1 MRLFIDGSQVLDRF
15 STTECH
21 ILQVRLKLKKLSK
34 TLITILG
41 PTGVGKSDLS
51 IALALRLSAPI
62 ISSDSRQIYR
72 QMRIGT
78 AVPSEEQLKTAPHY
92 FIQTHDVTENYSAGD
107 YERDVM
113 KLLEQL
119 FQTHD
124 YVLLVGG
131 SGLYIN
137 AVCNGIDEIPSGS
150 EATREHL
157 NNRIKEGEFTQM
169 LEERKI
175 SDPAYYQQVDKS
187 NTQRV
192 VRALEV
198 IHESGRTF
206 SSFRTGEGK
215 KRPFDIIKI
224 GLTRPREELYERIN
238 QRVDNMMKEGLLEE
252 ATTLYPL
259 RNYNAMQTV
268 GYREFFDYMDGKT
281 SLEEA
286 VELLK
291 RNTRHYAKRQSTWFR
306 KDPDIKW
313 FDLSCFDENIFYKS
327 IKI

>member
-1 MRLFIDGSQVLDRF
+1 M
-15 STTECH
+15 
-21 ILQVRLKLKKLSK
+21 
-34 TLITILG
+34 
-41 PTGVGKSDLS
+41 GKSDLS

-62 ISSDSRQIYR
+62 ISCDSRQIYR

-78 AVPSEEQLKTAPHY
+78 AVPSDEQLKTVPHY
-92 FIQTHDVTENYSAGD
+92 FIQTHDVTETYSAGD
-107 YERDVM
+107 YERDAM
-113 KLLEQL
+113 KLLEEL
-119 FQTHD
+119 FLTHD
-124 YVLLVGG
+124 YVVMVGG

-157 NNRIKEGEFTQM
+157 NNRIKKGEFPQM
-169 LEERKI
+169 LEELKV
-175 SDPAYYQQVDKS
+175 SDPVYYQQVDKS

-215 KRPFDIIKI
+215 KRPFDIIKV

-238 QRVDNMMKEGLLEE
+238 KRVDQMIEEGLLEE
-252 ATTLYPL
+252 ATALYPL
-259 RNYNAMQTV
+259 RNYNALQTV

-281 SLEEA
+281 TLEEA
-286 VELLK
+286 IELLK
-291 RNTRHYAKRQSTWFR
+291 RNTRHYAKRQMTWFR
-306 KDPDIKW
+306 KGENTKW
-313 FDLSCFDENIFYKS
+313 FDLSSFDEAQFYES
-327 IKI
+327 INNQHL

>member
-1 MRLFIDGSQVLDRF
+1 M
-15 STTECH
+15 
-21 ILQVRLKLKKLSK
+21 
-34 TLITILG
+34 
-41 PTGVGKSDLS
+41 GKSDLS

-62 ISSDSRQIYR
+62 ISCDSRQIYR

-78 AVPSEEQLKTAPHY
+78 AVPSDEQLKTVPHY
-92 FIQTHDVTENYSAGD
+92 FIQTHDVTETYSAGD
-107 YERDVM
+107 YERDAM
-113 KLLEQL
+113 KLLEEL
-119 FQTHD
+119 FLTHD
-124 YVLLVGG
+124 YVVMVGG

-150 EATREHL
+150 EAAREHL
-157 NNRIKEGEFTQM
+157 NNRIKKGEFPQM
-169 LEERKI
+169 LEELKV
-175 SDPAYYQQVDKS
+175 SDPVYYQQVDKS

-238 QRVDNMMKEGLLEE
+238 KRVDQMIEEGLLEE
-252 ATTLYPL
+252 ATALYPL
-259 RNYNAMQTV
+259 RNYNALQTV

-281 SLEEA
+281 TLEEA
-286 VELLK
+286 IELLK
-291 RNTRHYAKRQSTWFR
+291 RNTRHYAKRQMTWFR
-306 KDPDIKW
+306 KDENTKW
-313 FDLSCFDENIFYKS
+313 FDLSSFDEAQFYES
-327 IKI
+327 INNQHL